1 MSLENVKVSKYEK
14 KRAQKFVDAEGKYPS
29 LSKLVTEALSK
40 FNDDLEAQKK

>member
-14 KRAQKFVDAEGKYPS
+14 GRAQKFVDPEGKYPS

-40 FNDDLEAQKK
+40 VNDNLEAQKK